1 MDDLA
6 NAALK
11 KKTRSVKIEINF
23 NNNELIIKR

>member
-11 KKTRSVKIEINF
+11 KKTRSVQIEINF